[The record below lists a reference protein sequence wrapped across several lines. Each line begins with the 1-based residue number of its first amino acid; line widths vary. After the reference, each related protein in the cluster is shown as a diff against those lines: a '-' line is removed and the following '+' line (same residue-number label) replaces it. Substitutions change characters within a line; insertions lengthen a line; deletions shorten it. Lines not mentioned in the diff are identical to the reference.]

1 MSLSPNW
8 HSFNKK
14 NYPYVLDLSFVRKLK
29 ILMVHIGEIKVKIQ
43 AKFLYITEDNKRG
56 IYLLLVMLIHHSKH
70 SVIAVCLVSAL
81 LRILKKR
88 YSQSKGHS
96 EIDRENN

>member
-1 MSLSPNW
+1 MRSLAPNW
-8 HSFNKK
+8 HKK
-14 NYPYVLDLSFVRKLK
+14 YPYVLNLSFVRKLK

-43 AKFLYITEDNKRG
+43 AKSLCTTEDNKRG

-70 SVIAVCLVSAL
+70 CVIAFCLVSAFL
-81 LRILKKR
+81 HILKKR
-88 YSQSKGHS
+88 YRQSKGHL

>member
-1 MSLSPNW
+1 MRSLAPNW
-8 HSFNKK
+8 HK
-14 NYPYVLDLSFVRKLK
+14 NNPYVLNLSFVRKLK

-43 AKFLYITEDNKRG
+43 AKSLCTTEDNKRG

-70 SVIAVCLVSAL
+70 CVIAFCLVSAFL
-81 LRILKKR
+81 HILKKR
-88 YSQSKGHS
+88 YRQSKGHL